1 MVKRITQVDTGRI
14 NWSEVSSLNDISG
27 FGRLTDGRSPN
38 TYLDTSTMEYR
49 NGPRFS
55 QTLGAYFGFTYS
67 PAKDW
72 LIQNVDPD
80 LTTIDRSYDY
90 TNITRYHFS

>member
-55 QTLGAYFGFTYS
+55 QTLGAILVL
-67 PAKDW
+67 
-72 LIQNVDPD
+72 LI
-80 LTTIDRSYDY
+80 LLLKIGLYKM
-90 TNITRYHFS
+90 